1 MLYLA
6 IHYLLNKYLPFSWSY
21 KLTTIRCW
29 VYSTPPLYIIT
40 RLSIATCL
48 LLSLG
53 KGGQEAMA
61 GNEYATIP
69 VNQAQPLPA
78 KEPLGD
84 TNA

>member
-1 MLYLA
+1 MV
-6 IHYLLNKYLPFSWSY
+6 F
-21 KLTTIRCW
+21 TFG
-29 VYSTPPLYIIT
+29 
-40 RLSIATCL
+40 
-48 LLSLG
+48 LSLG

-84 TNA
+84 TNAWSAHFDIKLQWCFNTKNKFYKIYP